1 MIIVV
6 MGDISNMSS
15 GNHHLLFADLFLFS
29 FKSIYHEAK
38 PENYT
43 GNAHLLLY
51 FSAAVATFQ

>member
-1 MIIVV
+1 MV
-6 MGDISNMSS
+6 MGDNSNMSP
-15 GNHHLLFADLFLFS
+15 GNHNLLFADLFLFS
-29 FKSIYHEAK
+29 FKSIYHKAK